1 MSDKKEEVGKL
12 LIAAAF
18 DASLRKLNI
27 ELASRDIV
35 ITSKTI
41 TTVIQ
46 ISMEIVEATELKGEE
61 QKKLVE
67 KLVTKSVKD
76 APITEE
82 KRKLLLSMIDEGI
95 VGNVIDLVGRCNEH
109 HFRKINRHIDVM
121 IVKGIVLFWIQNFQQ
136 SSSWV
141 TTKIHAQLINFIQ

>member
-1 MSDKKEEVGKL
+1 MSDKKEEVSKL

-18 DASLRKLNI
+18 DASLRKLNA

-46 ISMEIVEATELKGEE
+46 ISMEIVEATSLKGEE

-95 VGNVIDLVGRCNEH
+95 VGNVIDLVVSATKGELDVNAIEQVAVGCCLSVLKSRQRTGNN
-109 HFRKINRHIDVM
+109 KI
-121 IVKGIVLFWIQNFQQ
+121 
-136 SSSWV
+136 
-141 TTKIHAQLINFIQ
+141 

>member
-18 DASLRKLNI
+18 DASLRKLNA

-46 ISMEIVEATELKGEE
+46 ISMEIVEATSLKGEE

-82 KRKLLLSMIDEGI
+82 KRKLLLSMIEEGI
-95 VGNVIDLVGRCNEH
+95 VGDVIDLVVSATKGELDVNAIEKVAVGCCLSVLKSRQRTGNN
-109 HFRKINRHIDVM
+109 KI
-121 IVKGIVLFWIQNFQQ
+121 
-136 SSSWV
+136 
-141 TTKIHAQLINFIQ
+141 

>member
-18 DASLRKLNI
+18 DASLRKLNG

-95 VGNVIDLVGRCNEH
+95 VGDVIDLVVSATKGELDVNAIEQVAVGCCLSVLKS
-109 HFRKINRHIDVM
+109 RKGKTN
-121 IVKGIVLFWIQNFQQ
+121 N
-136 SSSWV
+136 
-141 TTKIHAQLINFIQ
+141 KI

>member
-46 ISMEIVEATELKGEE
+46 ISMEIVEATALKGEE

-95 VGNVIDLVGRCNEH
+95 VGDVIDLVVSATKGELDVNALEKAAVGCCLSVLKS
-109 HFRKINRHIDVM
+109 RKSKTN
-121 IVKGIVLFWIQNFQQ
+121 N
-136 SSSWV
+136 
-141 TTKIHAQLINFIQ
+141 KI

>member
-18 DASLRKLNI
+18 DASLRKLNA

-46 ISMEIVEATELKGEE
+46 ISMEIVEATSLKGEE

-67 KLVTKSVKD
+67 KLVTKCVKD

-82 KRKLLLSMIDEGI
+82 KRTLLLSMIDEGI
-95 VGNVIDLVGRCNEH
+95 VGDVIDLVVSATKGELDVNAVEKAAVSCCLGFLKNRQNQTND
-109 HFRKINRHIDVM
+109 KI
-121 IVKGIVLFWIQNFQQ
+121 
-136 SSSWV
+136 
-141 TTKIHAQLINFIQ
+141 

>member
-18 DASLRKLNI
+18 DASLRKLNG

-46 ISMEIVEATELKGEE
+46 ISMEIVEATALKGEK

-95 VGNVIDLVGRCNEH
+95 VGDVIDLVVSATKGELDVNAIEQVAVGCCLSVLKS
-109 HFRKINRHIDVM
+109 RKGKTN
-121 IVKGIVLFWIQNFQQ
+121 N
-136 SSSWV
+136 
-141 TTKIHAQLINFIQ
+141 KI

>member
-95 VGNVIDLVGRCNEH
+95 VGNVIDLVVSATKGELDVNAIEQVAVGCCLSVLKS
-109 HFRKINRHIDVM
+109 RKGKTN
-121 IVKGIVLFWIQNFQQ
+121 N
-136 SSSWV
+136 
-141 TTKIHAQLINFIQ
+141 KI

>member
-1 MSDKKEEVGKL
+1 MSDKKEEVSKL

-18 DASLRKLNI
+18 DASLRKLNA
-27 ELASRDIV
+27 ELVSRDIV

-46 ISMEIVEATELKGEE
+46 ISMEIVEATSLKGEE

-82 KRKLLLSMIDEGI
+82 KRKLLLSMIEEGI
-95 VGNVIDLVGRCNEH
+95 VGDVIDLVVSATKGELDVNAIEKVAVGCCLSVLKSRQRTGNN
-109 HFRKINRHIDVM
+109 KI
-121 IVKGIVLFWIQNFQQ
+121 
-136 SSSWV
+136 
-141 TTKIHAQLINFIQ
+141 

>member
-1 MSDKKEEVGKL
+1 MSDKKEEVGNL

-18 DASLRKLNI
+18 DASLRKLNT

-46 ISMEIVEATELKGEE
+46 ISMEIVEATALKGEE

-67 KLVTKSVKD
+67 KLVTKCVKD

-95 VGNVIDLVGRCNEH
+95 VGDVIDLVVSATKGELDVNALEKAAVGCCLSVLKS
-109 HFRKINRHIDVM
+109 RKRKTN
-121 IVKGIVLFWIQNFQQ
+121 N
-136 SSSWV
+136 
-141 TTKIHAQLINFIQ
+141 KI

>member
-95 VGNVIDLVGRCNEH
+95 VGDVIDLVVSATKGELDVNAVEQVAVSCCLSILKSRQGKTNN
-109 HFRKINRHIDVM
+109 KI
-121 IVKGIVLFWIQNFQQ
+121 
-136 SSSWV
+136 
-141 TTKIHAQLINFIQ
+141 

>member
-1 MSDKKEEVGKL
+1 MSDKKKEVGKL

-18 DASLRKLNI
+18 DASLRKLNA

-46 ISMEIVEATELKGEE
+46 ISMEIVEATALKGEE

-82 KRKLLLSMIDEGI
+82 KRKLLLSMIEEGI
-95 VGNVIDLVGRCNEH
+95 VGDVIDLVVSATKGELDVNAIEKVAVGCCLSVLKSRQRTGNN
-109 HFRKINRHIDVM
+109 KI
-121 IVKGIVLFWIQNFQQ
+121 
-136 SSSWV
+136 
-141 TTKIHAQLINFIQ
+141 

>member
-18 DASLRKLNI
+18 DASLRKLNA

-46 ISMEIVEATELKGEE
+46 ISMEIVEATALKGEE

-95 VGNVIDLVGRCNEH
+95 VGDVIDLVVSATKGELDVNAIEQVAVGCCLSVLKS
-109 HFRKINRHIDVM
+109 RKGKTN
-121 IVKGIVLFWIQNFQQ
+121 N
-136 SSSWV
+136 
-141 TTKIHAQLINFIQ
+141 KI

>member
-18 DASLRKLNI
+18 DASLRKLNS

-95 VGNVIDLVGRCNEH
+95 IGNVIDLVVSATKGELDVNAIEQVAVGCCLSVLKS
-109 HFRKINRHIDVM
+109 RKGKTN
-121 IVKGIVLFWIQNFQQ
+121 N
-136 SSSWV
+136 
-141 TTKIHAQLINFIQ
+141 KI